1 MLRTPRSLGNFRP
14 SDNMTGPPPIRRQ
27 CRHIKDDGER
37 CRKNCLPG
45 KPYCNM
51 VSHRRAALWRT
62 RIMNFG
68 AKLWAV
74 ITTCLAL
81 VVAVPALNGYLI
93 RISVAPYSTVRS
105 HEPMGT
111 VFNVTNNGIF
121 DLHSVTQSC
130 DLMDIEDMRSNQFFQ
145 NVRLEPSNYELRDL
159 PAGATKSLPCEYT
172 AAGFHGGGSI
182 AIVITFST
190 SPLQWYRR
198 SKTFP
203 FYAERADDG
212 TWVWK
217 AQAKLFNL

>member
-1 MLRTPRSLGNFRP
+1 MANPNYEFR
-14 SDNMTGPPPIRRQ
+14 R
-27 CRHIKDDGER
+27 
-37 CRKNCLPG
+37 
-45 KPYCNM
+45 
-51 VSHRRAALWRT
+51 
-62 RIMNFG
+62 
-68 AKLWAV
+68 KLWAV
-74 ITTCLAL
+74 ITTCFAL

-111 VFNVTNNGIF
+111 VFNVTNNGVF

-130 DLMDIEDMRSNQFFQ
+130 DLMDLKDMRSNQFFQ

-203 FYAERADDG
+203 FYAEQADDG

-217 AQAKLFNL
+217 AQ

>member
-1 MLRTPRSLGNFRP
+1 
-14 SDNMTGPPPIRRQ
+14 MTRPPPIRRQ
-27 CRHIKDDGER
+27 CQHIKDDAER

-51 VSHRRAALWRT
+51 ASHRRAACLWRT

-68 AKLWAV
+68 VKLWAV
-74 ITTCLAL
+74 IMTCFAL

-111 VFNVTNNGIF
+111 VFNVTNNGVF

-130 DLMDIEDMRSNQFFQ
+130 DLMDLKDMRSNQFFQ

-172 AAGFHGGGSI
+172 AARFPRRRQHRDSNHIFDVTPAVVPTLKNLSVLRRTSRRWNLGVEGSI
-182 AIVITFST
+182 GQNFSI
-190 SPLQWYRR
+190 
-198 SKTFP
+198 F
-203 FYAERADDG
+203 D
-212 TWVWK
+212 
-217 AQAKLFNL
+217 